1 MQTLYYIPELNTAA
15 DTIALLSDIGPDKD
29 VLFGE
34 YGRLLPW
41 VLQST
46 DAMKGGNRFVEI
58 ILKNKNRELITSSLI
73 SAAAS
78 GFQGAVIASG
88 IFGEKIGMGK
98 PVYDLDPSQTLMLAM
113 ALRKEGSL
121 PGNFR
126 IGLRAPMGSGAAQ
139 ERVRFFMENGAD
151 FVAVTENMPSPEF
164 EDKTVIIKEYKR

>member
-1 MQTLYYIPELNTAA
+1 MQTLHYIPELNTTA
-15 DTIALLSDIGPDKD
+15 DIISLLSDIGPDKD

-41 VLQST
+41 VVQST

-58 ILKNKNRELITSSLI
+58 ILKNKNRDLVTSSLI

-78 GFQGAVIASG
+78 GFQGALIASG
-88 IFGEKIGMGK
+88 IFGKKTGMGK
-98 PVYDLDPSQTLMLAM
+98 PVYDLDPSQTLMLAI

-121 PGNFR
+121 PANFR
-126 IGLRAPMGSGAAQ
+126 IGLRAPTGSGAAR
-139 ERVRFFMENGAD
+139 ERLRFFMENGAD
-151 FVAVTENMPSPEF
+151 FIAVTESMPFPEF